1 MKKYDNT
8 IIYTMDELVDL
19 LGGDKYNEL
28 NRDDEFGLAEC
39 YPKVCGLQIV
49 FRADRFTENALNAV
63 RHAIK

>member
-39 YPKVCGLQIV
+39 YPKVFGLQIV